1 LQVCGIKIFYIHE
14 GGFENMLTNTIQKWY
29 AKMLVSLNN
38 QKGAQAIEWIALAG
52 VILAI
57 FAAIQLYF
65 NKGETSVG
73 NAISE
78 TLSNIIKKI
87 GE

>member
-1 LQVCGIKIFYIHE
+1 
-14 GGFENMLTNTIQKWY
+14 MLTNTIQKWY

-52 VILAI
+52 VILAV
-57 FAAIQLYF
+57 FAAVQAFF
-65 NKGETSVG
+65 NDGERSVG
-73 NAISE
+73 DAISK

>member
-1 LQVCGIKIFYIHE
+1 
-14 GGFENMLTNTIQKWY
+14 MTNTIQKWY

-65 NKGETSVG
+65 NNGEESVG
-73 NAISE
+73 EAISK

-87 GE
+87 GQ

>member
-1 LQVCGIKIFYIHE
+1 
-14 GGFENMLTNTIQKWY
+14 MLTNTIQKWY

>member
-1 LQVCGIKIFYIHE
+1 
-14 GGFENMLTNTIQKWY
+14 MLTNTIQKWY

-65 NKGETSVG
+65 NNGEESVG
-73 NAISE
+73 EAISK

-87 GE
+87 GQ